1 MQYNVYGEIPP
12 VRRITVNNATE
23 MINMKKN
30 ILRVLAVVLLLGM
43 VFTLAACKTTG
54 GNASSSSAPEYDG
67 PGENDNGGRFVT
79 VDDDFD
85 LGEVTTIV
93 DDSGEPYVTPV
104 YKMRDKTVTFL
115 SHWNAE
121 TPDSVH
127 MIKYMEKYGGPN
139 IKFLTYNYGDCGMK
153 LQAMVLAENAPDV
166 YKLRI
171 GDLTSLL
178 FANVW
183 SDITDKFDW
192 KNRNWR
198 DLAQYMQYVTL
209 NGKILAAPEVNA
221 NYMVWFNKTIF
232 EEYGVEDPLS
242 LWNKEQWTKD
252 NFDNICKKLTIK
264 EGGNTSIYG
273 FGFDH
278 MWFHDVFAMYDTNFA
293 VFKDSKYVSN
303 TDDPKLA
310 DAMSYITKM
319 NTVEKVWCDQ
329 NKANAYFASGKLAM
343 LYYGNWLTMSEPYRT
358 MAAQGKID
366 FVPVPDNTATG
377 LGPRQDYYV
386 EGHAIPVGAKNVNE
400 ARAFIEIFN
409 FYKQTPELDMVSTEA
424 QCEING
430 WTTEQF
436 FRMRAPRK
444 YKNQYSFIGLISG
457 DDYFMMAM
465 NGESWYTIKE
475 KLDPKQNLVIDSL
488 PSLNNA

>member
-1 MQYNVYGEIPP
+1 
-12 VRRITVNNATE
+12 
-23 MINMKKN
+23 MKKN
-30 ILRVLAVVLLLGM
+30 ITRILAVLLMLAL
-43 VFTLAACKTTG
+43 VFALAACKKADG
-54 GNASSSSAPEYDG
+54 GASSSSSTG
-67 PGENDNGGRFVT
+67 VL
-79 VDDDFD
+79 DDDGQGHIVYSSSFD
-85 LGEVTTIV
+85 LGSVETIV
-93 DDSGEPYVTPV
+93 AKDGEPYVTPL
-104 YKMRDKTVTFL
+104 YKMRDQTITFL

-139 IKFLTYNYGDCGMK
+139 LKFLTYNYGDCGMK

-178 FANVW
+178 FSNVW
-183 SDITDKFDW
+183 SDVTNDFDW

-198 DLAQYMQYVTL
+198 DLEQYMKYVTL
-209 NGKILAAPEVNA
+209 NGKVLAAPEVNA

-242 LWNKEQWTKD
+242 LWNKGQWTKD

-278 MWFHDVFAMYDTNFA
+278 VWFHDVFAMYDTNFA
-293 VFKDSKYVSN
+293 IFNGKNYVSN
-303 TDDPKLA
+303 TDDPKIA
-310 DAMSYITKM
+310 DAMSYVTNM
-319 NTVEKVWCDQ
+319 NTVQKVWCDM

-343 LYYGNWLTMSEPYRT
+343 LYYGNWLTMTEPYRT
-358 MAAQGKID
+358 MGAQGKID
-366 FVPVPDNTATG
+366 FVPVPENTATG
-377 LGPRQDYYV
+377 LGPRQDYYI
-386 EGHAIPVGAKNVNE
+386 EGHAIPVGAKNRE
-400 ARAFIEIFN
+400 GAKAFIEIFN

-430 WTTEQF
+430 WTVDQF
-436 FRMRAPRK
+436 FRMRAPRY
-444 YKNQYSFIGLISG
+444 YKNQYTNIALT
-457 DDYFMMAM
+457 DLDTYFMLAM
-465 NGESWYTIKE
+465 KGESWYTIKE
-475 KLDPKQNLVIDSL
+475 QLDPKQNLVIDSL
-488 PSLNNA
+488 PSLN

>member
-1 MQYNVYGEIPP
+1 
-12 VRRITVNNATE
+12 
-23 MINMKKN
+23 MKKN
-30 ILRVLAVVLLLGM
+30 LWRILAAVLA
-43 VFTLAACKTTG
+43 LAMALSLSACKIFNG
-54 GNASSSSAPEYDG
+54 GGGGESSSDIEQEQ
-67 PGENDNGGRFVT
+67 ENDPNQHFI
-79 VDDDFD
+79 DYSSSFD
-85 LGEVTTIV
+85 LGEVVDIV
-93 DDSGEPYVTPV
+93 DENGEVYVTPK
-104 YKMRDKTVTFL
+104 YNMRDKTVTFL

-121 TPDSVH
+121 TPDSIH

-198 DLAQYMQYVTL
+198 DLEQYMQYVTL

-242 LWNKEQWTKD
+242 LWNKGQWTKD
-252 NFDNICKKLTIK
+252 NFDSICKKLTIK

-293 VFKDSKYVSN
+293 VFKNSKYVSN

-310 DAMSYITKM
+310 DAMSYITNM
-319 NTVEKVWCDQ
+319 NTVQKVWCDL

-366 FVPVPDNTATG
+366 FVPVPENTATG

-409 FYKQTPELDMVSTEA
+409 FYKQTPELDMTSTLA
-424 QCEING
+424 QCDING
-430 WTTEQF
+430 WTYDQF
-436 FRMRAPRK
+436 ERMRAPRK
-444 YKNQYSFIGLISG
+444 YKNQYSFIGLVSG
-457 DDYFMMAM
+457 DDYFNMAM

-488 PSLNNA
+488 PSLDNA